1 MGDRMAAK
9 RKKSEAHAAG
19 LRVGFSAAR
28 RSRPPREVAVLRSL
42 GHEVE
47 VIEAVRAC
55 KEPDCLAGLQ
65 ALVYPLKDDN
75 GGMRL
80 LGELRRAA
88 PAVPILAILP
98 REDKSVA
105 AEALLAGADE
115 ALARPVGRGRLDTTL
130 RDLRRKERT
139 PLRLELK
146 RRYGHL
152 KLISLSPRM
161 RQVYEQVLNVARTRS
176 TALIRGETGTGK
188 ELIAR
193 AIHYNSPRRDG
204 PFIAVNCGAIPET
217 IIESELFGHQRGAF
231 TGAVES
237 TRGKF
242 ELAHGGTLYLDE
254 IGDMSPATQVK
265 LLRALEEGEVT
276 RVGGQRPVRVDIR
289 VVTATNAD
297 LEKLVADGHIREDF
311 YFRVNVVP
319 LDLPP
324 LRDRREDIPFLTRV
338 FLREACEINSLPPKE
353 LDPEVVELFLTYAW
367 PGNVRELKNL
377 MEGLS
382 VLTPSRTIQASDLP
396 AHFRRQA
403 PAGAQAASLL
413 PAERFN
419 LRALERR
426 TIQAALA
433 ETRGNRKRAAEL
445 LGISERT
452 LYRKLPE
459 TEGPAG

>member
-1 MGDRMAAK
+1 MGHRIEVLEAAK
-9 RKKSEAHAAG
+9 
-19 LRVGFSAAR
+19 
-28 RSRPPREVAVLRSL
+28 
-42 GHEVE
+42 
-47 VIEAVRAC
+47 AC
-55 KEPDCLAGLQ
+55 EEPDRLARLQ
-65 ALVYPLKDDN
+65 ALVYPLQDDD

-115 ALARPVGRGRLDTTL
+115 TVARPVGRKQLEIAL

-139 PLRLELK
+139 ALRLELK

-161 RQVYEQVLNVARTRS
+161 RQVYEQVLQVALTRS
-176 TALIRGETGTGK
+176 TVLIRGESGTGK

-193 AIHYNSPRRDG
+193 AIHFNSPRRDG

-242 ELAHGGTLYLDE
+242 EQADRGTLYLDE

-297 LEKLVADGHIREDF
+297 LENLVADGRFREDL

-338 FLREACEINSLPPKE
+338 FLREACEINNLPPKE
-353 LDPEVVELFLTYAW
+353 LAPEVVELFLSYAW

-382 VLTPSRTIQASDLP
+382 VMTPSRTIQASDLP
-396 AHFRRQA
+396 AHIGRSA
-403 PAGAQAASLL
+403 PAGTQAEVIPL
-413 PAERFN
+413 AERFN
-419 LRALERR
+419 LKAIEKK

-433 ETRGNRKRAAEL
+433 EAGGSRKVAAEL

-459 TEGPAG
+459 AEGPAE